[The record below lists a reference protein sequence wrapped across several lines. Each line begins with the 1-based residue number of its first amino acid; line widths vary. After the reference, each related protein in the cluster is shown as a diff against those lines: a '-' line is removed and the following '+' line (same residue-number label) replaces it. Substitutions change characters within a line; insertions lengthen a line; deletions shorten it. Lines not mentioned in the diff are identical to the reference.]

1 MMYNTLN
8 FLVWRFFLR
17 TQMYFVILLVTLF
30 GVRPA
35 LADQDWR
42 CSVDLIFSGDNGG
55 TVANYVLTLQ
65 VKNVTGRNVN
75 GVSVIYKNA
84 EKEVIGNTLLKCGLN
99 ELPLKPGSYGECRRT
114 IQRVDASFIHAFGA
128 EKWTNLVDSQLQ
140 EFNSISYCY
149 ILGFSY

>member
-42 CSVDLIFSGDNGG
+42 CSVDLIFSGDNEG

>member
-30 GVRPA
+30 VVRPA

-114 IQRVDASFIHAFGA
+114 IQRVDASFIHVFGA

>member
-17 TQMYFVILLVTLF
+17 TQMYFVILLVTLL

-140 EFNSISYCY
+140 EFSSISYCY